1 MTLDQFFINVTPLPR
16 RSVSLSRKVNI
27 LSVRRERQ
35 EREEAEREGRPIQED
50 EPDEE
55 CIQSPF
61 QPIESVI
68 SEVSRHCVHSGAD
81 SLLLWFML
89 LRVQS

>member
-1 MTLDQFFINVTPLPR
+1 MILDQFFINVTPLPR

-50 EPDEE
+50 EPDDEY
-55 CIQSPF
+55 IQSPF
-61 QPIESVI
+61 QPIESMI
-68 SEVSRHCVHSGAD
+68 SEVSRVYTLGLIVYYSG
-81 SLLLWFML
+81 LCC
-89 LRVQS
+89 